1 MGCDAGCVDISPEN
15 AGGASTVERS
25 AVRSRGR
32 GAAGSKRVEEAVRL
46 EET

>member
-1 MGCDAGCVDISPEN
+1 MGCDAGCVDISEEN
-15 AGGASTVERS
+15 AGGALTVERS

-32 GAAGSKRVEEAVRL
+32 GGADSKRADEVLRS

>member
-1 MGCDAGCVDISPEN
+1 MGCDAGCVDISEEN
-15 AGGASTVERS
+15 AGGALTVERS

-32 GAAGSKRVEEAVRL
+32 GGADSKRVEEAVRP